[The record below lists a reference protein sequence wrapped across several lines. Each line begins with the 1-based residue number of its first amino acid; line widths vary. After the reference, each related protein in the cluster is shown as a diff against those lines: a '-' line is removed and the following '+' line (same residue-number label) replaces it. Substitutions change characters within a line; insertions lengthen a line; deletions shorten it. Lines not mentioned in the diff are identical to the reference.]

1 MANFKRRLAA
11 RNRHF
16 RPKLGVSVYRET
28 IVIGRNFRFRNG
40 YYRYRPKDAHYPKLS
55 YLWKFSTLG
64 YLPFPNNW
72 VLGIQTGPFAACQA
86 ECLSNFYQRATL
98 IYKSP
103 IGPISEDRVSNEMS
117 ICRIYQIRP
126 PHLSNTTTETDMN
139 VQKHDAE
146 VAWPAIF
153 SAFQNVQKDVYEV
166 AWPQNLMSF
175 QISISLP
182 VSFGSQKPTRS
193 QIRSLSITFSWP
205 FLHADL

>member
-1 MANFKRRLAA
+1 MVVAA
-11 RNRHF
+11 
-16 RPKLGVSVYRET
+16 V
-28 IVIGRNFRFRNG
+28 
-40 YYRYRPKDAHYPKLS
+40 
-55 YLWKFSTLG
+55 
-64 YLPFPNNW
+64 LPFGRSVPYL
-72 VLGIQTGPFAACQA
+72 VGSRLRSLPSLLLITGTNSPIW
-86 ECLSNFYQRATL
+86 LSTSPPEWSLDVCSVQGGGVAFWYMISVMVILCYFYQRATL
-98 IYKSP
+98 INKSL

>member
-1 MANFKRRLAA
+1 MNGPVWIPQTQLLVLSVSPIFLAFASLMNWKWEKGYIQRR
-11 RNRHF
+11 
-16 RPKLGVSVYRET
+16 KT
-28 IVIGRNFRFRNG
+28 
-40 YYRYRPKDAHYPKLS
+40 
-55 YLWKFSTLG
+55 ST
-64 YLPFPNNW
+64 NNW

-98 IYKSP
+98 IFKSP